1 MKAKIILALLAIIAI
16 ILAVTNPSKEE
27 FREFAKAELSN
38 SVARETGLS
47 GGLVDLGIKVLGG
60 KNDKNFE
67 RFYERDNYLVCSIHR
82 LDSKYLDLKLFGV
95 EDREEVKF
103 LGIAGQI
110 IPLNL
115 KQE

>member
-1 MKAKIILALLAIIAI
+1 MKFKIILALLFIIAG
-16 ILAVTNPSKEE
+16 ILTATNPGREQFQAFAEE
-27 FREFAKAELSN
+27 QLAE
-38 SVARETGLS
+38 SVSRETGLG
-47 GGLVDLGIKVLGG
+47 GGLVDLGIKYLGG
-60 KNDKNFE
+60 KDGKNFD

-82 LDSKYLDLKLFGV
+82 LDAQYINLELFGA

-115 KQE
+115 REK